1 MKTSFLPISAL
12 SAAALLSGAAFA
24 AESPPIPFA
33 SATFTEVVNDVQ
45 VVPAG
50 AMKGAPVA
58 VQSVFNAP
66 DLVRTGRK
74 SRAQLTAADGSLA
87 RVGSNAVF
95 SFDKSSRTMNLKQ
108 GSVLFHSPTGKGGG
122 TVVTNSATAAV
133 TGTTIIVTAT
143 SDGGFKMFVLEGVA
157 KVNFPDGKI
166 SSIRPGQMTF
176 VMPAP
181 GGAGGAKG
189 GTAGPVLNFD
199 LAALAKDSGLVKG
212 FERDLPSVG
221 KINAESRAQES
232 KIAEGDLVR
241 TGLFVLGAGSADEFF
256 LATRDAVQSAVNASN
271 IAAED
276 AVRLQQ
282 ALRAAY
288 TYNGG
293 PLPESF
299 IFRTPLRL
307 DPYGDILGFVA
318 GHLVIDAPAF
328 DMSQLDGL
336 PYVDVL
342 GAGATTL
349 DIAGSTDFIG
359 LSATRG
365 LVIGGAKVDIADN
378 AHVRVLFANA
388 PTIPATVEFRTYSP
402 LVMNGVILD
411 APGANLR
418 LYDYSGDITM
428 TGGSLLAGGALTV
441 YASGKL
447 DLLSGV
453 QAQGESVS
461 VFTGDD
467 VTVVGG
473 VVTAN
478 SGVLSVSAGGVLSVS
493 AGAVFNATAGTVSLS
508 APVTMDL
515 ASVTVN
521 SAVMNLSAGSQ
532 INLSGVTSG
541 ALTVNI
547 TAQTLVLGGVDFAA
561 GAAVV
566 LRTTSGQ
573 YNTSAGVVAGM
584 LNFSGGVTLG
594 GSDILQNGLIW
605 APEMGVGDPT
615 KPIHLLTL
623 YGVDFPATGAPQDY
637 AKASDLAF
645 GSGAIPGGNRFVT
658 PVFLSESDLIPPHPG
673 VLPAV
678 NEYDLQGNALP
689 HSATEVVGML
699 ARHITLSGGT
709 IDLAPFDGQIAA
721 QTSPHVDIF
730 AVGTL
735 SWSGAFTVSGQGVN
749 RNLEIRA
756 TGFAVTPGA
765 SYANT
770 LAVVP
775 SSPSDASSVSFVS
788 VNALS
793 LDTVTIAHAPGT
805 VNVRSLAGDVTL
817 NNTTLR
823 AGDTTVSG
831 PNVSGKIRVQSGGM
845 LNITGGIIASS
856 DDDIRLESA
865 GDMTL
870 DNAVV
875 QKDQPA
881 AATFQTPGVVY
892 VAGTTLVSIT
902 GGQLKGTGIVVG
914 GGAFGGG
921 DLVRLD
927 MDNVAL
933 LTSGG
938 SPGIRLAAL
947 TVNLSNIDFPAGT
960 QVRLRSEDGV
970 LNIGSSLT
978 GAVNF
983 VTGIKYGGTNI
994 MTVAGINSTI
1004 WIEQPNSVL
1013 FQGNPILGSPL
1024 EGATGVAQSL
1034 GAAVHVQTT
1043 GSADQPGQF

>member
-1 MKTSFLPISAL
+1 MKTPTPLLPISVL
-12 SAAALLSGAAFA
+12 SAAALLSGIAFA
-24 AESPPIPFA
+24 AENPPIPFA

-50 AMKGAPVA
+50 ALKGTPVS
-58 VQSVFNAP
+58 VRSVFNAP

-74 SRAQLTAADGSLA
+74 SRAQLTAPDGSLA

-95 SFDKSSRTMNLKQ
+95 SFDKSSRTMNLRQ

-199 LAALAKDSGLVKG
+199 LAALAKDSGLLKG
-212 FERDLPSVG
+212 FKKELPSVG
-221 KINAESRAQES
+221 KINAESKAQDA
-232 KIAEGDLVR
+232 KIAGGDLVR

-271 IAAED
+271 LAAED

-282 ALRAAY
+282 ALRASY

-299 IFRTPLRL
+299 IFRTPLHL

-328 DMSQLDGL
+328 DLSQLDGL

-365 LVIGGAKVDIADN
+365 LIIGGAKVDIADN

-388 PTIPATVEFRTYSP
+388 PAIPATVNFVTYSP
-402 LVMNGVILD
+402 LVMNGVILE
-411 APGANLR
+411 APGANLG
-418 LYDYSGDITM
+418 LYGYSGDITM
-428 TGGSLLAGGALTV
+428 TGGSLISGGSLTVYSSGGALNI
-441 YASGKL
+441 SGNAVL
-447 DLLSGV
+447 D
-453 QAQGESVS
+453 
-461 VFTGDD
+461 
-467 VTVVGG
+467 
-473 VVTAN
+473 
-478 SGVLSVSAGGVLSVS
+478 
-493 AGAVFNATAGTVSLS
+493 ATAGTVSLS

-515 ASVTVN
+515 TNVTVN

-532 INLSGVTSG
+532 INLSGVISG
-541 ALTVNI
+541 ALTVNVS
-547 TAQTLVLGGVDFAA
+547 AQTLVLGGVDFAS

-566 LRTTSGQ
+566 LRTASGQ
-573 YNTSAGVVAGM
+573 YNTSAGVVVGM
-584 LNFSGGVTLG
+584 LNFSGSVTLG

-605 APEMGVGDPT
+605 APAQGIGDPT

-623 YGVDFPATGAPQDY
+623 YGVDFPSTGAPADY

-645 GSGAIPGGNRFVT
+645 GSGAIPDGNRFVA
-658 PVFLSESDLIPPHPG
+658 PVFLSESDLIPAYPG
-673 VLPAV
+673 VLPVV

-699 ARHITLSGGT
+699 SRNITVSGGT
-709 IDLAPFDGQIAA
+709 IDLTPFDGLIAT

-735 SWSGAFTVSGQGVN
+735 SWSGAFTVSGQGAN

-756 TGFAVTPGA
+756 TDFSVTPGA

-793 LDTVTIAHAPGT
+793 LDSVTITHAPGT
-805 VNVRSLAGDVTL
+805 VNVRSLAGDVTFVD
-817 NNTTLR
+817 TTLR
-823 AGDTTVSG
+823 AGDTTVAG

-845 LNITGGIIASS
+845 LDITGGIIASS
-856 DDDIRLESA
+856 DDDILLESA

-870 DNAVV
+870 NNAVV
-875 QKDQPA
+875 QKEQPA

-902 GGQLKGTGIVVG
+902 GGQLRGTGIVVG

-921 DLVRLD
+921 ELVRLD
-927 MDNVAL
+927 MDNVSL

-960 QVRLRSEDGV
+960 QVRLRSEAGI

-994 MTVAGINSTI
+994 MTVSGINSTI

-1024 EGATGVAQSL
+1024 EGATGVAQST
-1034 GAAVHVQTT
+1034 GAAIHVQKTV
-1043 GSADQPGQF
+1043 SADQPGQF